1 MDTSLYLQI
10 ISIFMAVIAVA
21 IPSLIAIVG
30 YVYIRTFTE
39 RMDNISDSVDQ
50 LWDRVKEISPESVES
65 EPGKPSP
72 PPSAPGQIR

>member
-30 YVYIRTFTE
+30 YVYIRTFSE

-50 LWDRVKEISPESVES
+50 LWDRVKEISPKSDES
-65 EPGKPSP
+65 ESSKPSP
-72 PPSAPGQIR
+72 PPTAS

>member
-21 IPSLIAIVG
+21 LPSLIAIVG

-50 LWDRVKEISPESVES
+50 LWDRVKEISPKSVES
-65 EPGKPSP
+65 ESRKP
-72 PPSAPGQIR
+72 

>member
-1 MDTSLYLQI
+1 MNTSLYLQI

-30 YVYIRTFTE
+30 YVYIRTSTE

-50 LWDRVKEISPESVES
+50 LWDRVKEISPKSDES
-65 EPGKPSP
+65 ESSKP
-72 PPSAPGQIR
+72 